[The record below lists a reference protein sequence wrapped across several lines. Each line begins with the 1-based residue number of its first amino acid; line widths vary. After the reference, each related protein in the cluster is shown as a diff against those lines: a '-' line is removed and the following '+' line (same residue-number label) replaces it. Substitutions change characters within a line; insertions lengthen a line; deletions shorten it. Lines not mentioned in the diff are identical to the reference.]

1 MPDNIATFP
10 AFADWLNSHCERSKN
25 PFIRDSWQ
33 AIAACFEVD
42 RLIPDNYGWKFT
54 WPETIESQAQ
64 SLIDD
69 LTNRSPHGL
78 NQILWTDH
86 ARNIEAYNTMTFW
99 RGMELL
105 KPAIRSLN
113 VHEIIAPAVMAR
125 SALELACTYSVN
137 AQVLIANMS
146 QVVFPP
152 NAVVASQELED
163 FIVKIIWGTRLGE
176 PSNFLKQT
184 NILTTIKKVSENP
197 KAKEVLPTYEYL
209 CELAH
214 PNVIGNTRFW
224 SHVDYVYA
232 DGSERRIIS
241 RYADGRTSEEILDK
255 ILWSLAW
262 SAFVFASGFVQTQ
275 AAINAL
281 LQKLGSGP
289 PGSHS
294 R

>member
-1 MPDNIATFP
+1 MPDNITTFP

-33 AIAACFEVD
+33 AIAPCFEVD
-42 RLIPDNYGWKFT
+42 RLIPDNYGWKFA
-54 WPETIESQAQ
+54 WPETIQSQVQ
-64 SLIDD
+64 SLIAD

-78 NQILWTDH
+78 NRIHWIDH

-99 RGMELL
+99 RGIELL

-113 VHEIIAPAVMAR
+113 VHEIIAPAVLAR
-125 SALELACTYSVN
+125 SALELACTYAVN
-137 AQVLIANMS
+137 AEQLIAYMS
-146 QVVFPP
+146 EVVFPP
-152 NAVVASQELED
+152 DTVVLSQDLEN
-163 FIVKIIWGTRLGE
+163 FIVKMIWGTRLSE
-176 PSNFLKQT
+176 PSDYLKQT
-184 NILTTIKKVSENP
+184 NILTTIKKVSKNP
-197 KAKEVLPTYEYL
+197 KSKEILPTYEYL

-224 SHVDYVYA
+224 SHVDYVYV

-241 RYADGRTSEEILDK
+241 RYADGKTSEEIIDK

-262 SAFVFASGFVQTQ
+262 SAFVLANGFPQTQ
-275 AAINAL
+275 VAINAL
-281 LQKLGSGP
+281 LQKLGSGA